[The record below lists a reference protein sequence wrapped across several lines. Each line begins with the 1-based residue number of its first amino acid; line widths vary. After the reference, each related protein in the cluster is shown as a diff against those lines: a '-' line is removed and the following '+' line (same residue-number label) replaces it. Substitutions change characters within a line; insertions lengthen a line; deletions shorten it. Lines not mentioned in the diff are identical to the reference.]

1 MCGTLCN
8 ENTADLIV
16 QAGLVESLFQLMSD
30 KKEDDEMVLQIS
42 YTFYQLLVQEPTRE
56 ALLRYTQVVFYL
68 VDLLQDK
75 NREVRRT
82 ADKALDVLVDADEEW
97 AVKIRRMKFES
108 YNQDWLAVVE
118 VR

>member
-8 ENTADLIV
+8 ENTADLMV

-75 NREVRRT
+75 NREVPNPNPSPNPNPTKRLP
-82 ADKALDVLVDADEEW
+82 AA
-97 AVKIRRMKFES
+97 
-108 YNQDWLAVVE
+108 E
-118 VR
+118 VW